1 MWVRYFFS
9 TLFLIFFTYTIF
21 RGVHEKNS
29 IFVLFYLLS
38 YGVSLLSSDRAVEGQ
53 SSRPKMEHKSTQ
65 TDVVP
70 AVDPCVAEQR
80 RQRQLALREAVL
92 AAGNSYD
99 GLSSDVSR

>member
-1 MWVRYFFS
+1 MK
-9 TLFLIFFTYTIF
+9 
-21 RGVHEKNS
+21 KNS

-38 YGVSLLSSDRAVEGQ
+38 YGVPLLSSDRAVEGQ

-70 AVDPCVAEQR
+70 VVDPRVAEQR

-92 AAGNSYD
+92 ATGSEYSA
-99 GLSSDVSR
+99 LASDVSR